1 MKVKKLYNILQ
12 EVYSIRK
19 KKTLEKIKEEFK
31 DKTKDWK
38 SEDIKTIE
46 EEIKNK
52 NRNKEMNDRCK
63 YARIIN

>member
-1 MKVKKLYNILQ
+1 MKVKKWYNILQ

-38 SEDIKTIE
+38 SEDIKRIE
-46 EEIKNK
+46 E
-52 NRNKEMNDRCK
+52 
-63 YARIIN
+63 